1 MSIAITIRVGFLI
14 ILVKDISN
22 SFRVLFKKVG
32 RRVVTI
38 VVL

>member
-1 MSIAITIRVGFLI
+1 MSIAITIRDGFLI
-14 ILVKDISN
+14 ILVKDILN
-22 SFRVLFKKVG
+22 SFRALFKKVG